1 MAGGAMVGYCATG
14 RLNTDAR
21 PDNIRIMA
29 ITHAKIGR
37 SIKKFAMKLAPC
49 YFEPDVSEL
58 GVAACGALTPLLAP
72 VLPVPPLVPAAP
84 ASAGAPGVL
93 AVPPA
98 TAPPAAGGGGKLPA
112 TGLTTMPGLTLS
124 TPLMT
129 TRSPGFRPLST
140 TQLL

>member
-58 GVAACGALTPLLAP
+58 GVAACGALTPLLA
-72 VLPVPPLVPAAP
+72 
-84 ASAGAPGVL
+84 GVL